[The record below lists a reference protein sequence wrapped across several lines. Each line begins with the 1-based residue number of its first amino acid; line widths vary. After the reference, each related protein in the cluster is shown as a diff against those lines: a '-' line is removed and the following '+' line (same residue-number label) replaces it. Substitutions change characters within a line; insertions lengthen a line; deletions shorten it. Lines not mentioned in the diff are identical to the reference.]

1 MDVYIETYRGFKIFF
16 NTVHENFRVEYEDKL
31 DRSRRTFSSCRRL
44 VDEFLK
50 DAANFK
56 PFEIVDVG
64 TGDRLKI
71 IGQQKDGVFLYDKNG
86 TTKRISKWDEEHTYI
101 GYIEEMEPFF
111 AEKAQAEELADSYM
125 RKASEI
131 RDAIKSMGTPLWNL
145 KK

>member
-1 MDVYIETYRGFKIFF
+1 MEVYIETYRGFKIFF
-16 NTVHENFRVEYEDKL
+16 NTVHENFRVEYEETF

-56 PFEIVDVG
+56 PFEVVDLSDG
-64 TGDRLKI
+64 SRLKI

-86 TTKRISKWDEEHTYI
+86 GTKRVSKWDEEHTYI
-101 GYIEEMEPFF
+101 TYSEEMEPFLI
-111 AEKAQAEELADSYM
+111 EKSQAEEFAQSYM

-131 RDAIKSMGTPLWNL
+131 RDTINSMGTRLCDL

>member
-1 MDVYIETYRGFKIFF
+1 MEVYIETYRGFKIFF
-16 NTVHENFRVEYEDKL
+16 DTTHENFRVEYEDKL

-86 TTKRISKWDEEHTYI
+86 STKRVSKWEVENCFLVYLP
-101 GYIEEMEPFF
+101 EMEPLFV
-111 AEKAQAEELADSYM
+111 EKAQQEQFAESHM
-125 RKASEI
+125 RKVSEI
-131 RDAIKSMGTPLWNL
+131 RDAIKSMGTPLCDL